1 MSAIGGKSRHR
12 RDIAEET
19 PYGLV
24 IESVLDERMFEC
36 SFSFM
41 KSLLVSSQRKL
52 WYGLNERKIAYF
64 KTGFLDW
71 SNWVALRDAT
81 PVQYWIQIGFQIIAL
96 VACLIVAIFGWW
108 RPNT

>member
-1 MSAIGGKSRHR
+1 MQFFFYEIVARIVAI
-12 RDIAEET
+12 
-19 PYGLV
+19 YLC
-24 IESVLDERMFEC
+24 LDC
-36 SFSFM
+36 S
-41 KSLLVSSQRKL
+41 RKL
-52 WYGLNERKIAYF
+52 WYGLNERKIEYF

-71 SNWVALRDAT
+71 SSGVAHRDAA